1 MNKSSIFKL
10 FFGLLL
16 FLPFVFSNPAEA
28 ADKETYQVDDDNVNV
43 REAPEADAE
52 VVSTLSKGDEIVV
65 FDEQYG
71 WLQTY
76 VGGEVSWIPEQ
87 HVFNADKAAEE
98 KAPAEETTESDADS
112 DSAPQEAKQEQDS
125 SGDSLQGRNIML
137 DAGHGGKDPGS
148 IALDKEKEKTLT
160 LKYTKSLKEK
170 LENEG
175 ATVILTRGNDR
186 YLSLDER
193 VAASESYN
201 TDAFV
206 SLHFNAFTSEENH
219 GISTHFYDEGD
230 DQQLA
235 QSIQEELSGN
245 TDLKN
250 RGVKQDDYYV
260 LRKNDATSVL
270 AELGFLT
277 NQQDLD
283 AIQSEKNMDQVTQS
297 ITDGLKNHF

>member
-1 MNKSSIFKL
+1 MNKNSFLKL
-10 FFGLLL
+10 IFGLLL
-16 FLPFVFSNPAEA
+16 FLPFVLPNAAEA
-28 ADKETYQVDDDNVNV
+28 ADKETYQVDSDNVNV
-43 REAPEADAE
+43 REAPAADAE
-52 VVSTLSKGDEIVV
+52 VVSTLSKGDDIVV

-76 VGGEVSWIPEQ
+76 VDGEVSWIAEQ
-87 HVFNADKAAEE
+87 HVFKAEKTAEE
-98 KAPAEETTESDADS
+98 KAPAEETTESDATS
-112 DSAPQEAKQEQDS
+112 HSSQQES
-125 SGDSLQGRNIML
+125 PSNDSLQGRNIML

-148 IALDKEKEKTLT
+148 IALDNEKEKTLT
-160 LKYTKSLKEK
+160 LQYTKSLKEK
-170 LENEG
+170 LENAG

-186 YLSLDER
+186 YLSLNQR

-206 SLHFNAFTSEENH
+206 SLHFNAFTSEDNH
-219 GISTHFYDEGD
+219 GISTHFYNED
-230 DQQLA
+230 DDKKLA
-235 QSIQEELSGN
+235 QSIQEELTSH

-260 LRKNDATSVL
+260 LRKNETTSVL

-283 AIQSEKNMDQVTQS
+283 AIQSEDTMDQVTQS
-297 ITDGLKNHF
+297 ITDGLKNYF

>member
-1 MNKSSIFKL
+1 MNKISFLKL
-10 FFGLLL
+10 IFGLLL

-76 VGGEVSWIPEQ
+76 VGGEVSWIAEQ

-98 KAPAEETTESDADS
+98 KAPAEETTETDADS
-112 DSAPQEAKQEQDS
+112 ASQEANQEQES
-125 SGDSLQGRNIML
+125 SSDSLQGRNIML

-148 IALDKEKEKTLT
+148 IALDDEKEKTLT

-186 YLSLDER
+186 YLSLNER

-219 GISTHFYDEGD
+219 GISTHFYD
-230 DQQLA
+230 
-235 QSIQEELSGN
+235 
-245 TDLKN
+245 
-250 RGVKQDDYYV
+250 
-260 LRKNDATSVL
+260 
-270 AELGFLT
+270 
-277 NQQDLD
+277 
-283 AIQSEKNMDQVTQS
+283 
-297 ITDGLKNHF
+297 